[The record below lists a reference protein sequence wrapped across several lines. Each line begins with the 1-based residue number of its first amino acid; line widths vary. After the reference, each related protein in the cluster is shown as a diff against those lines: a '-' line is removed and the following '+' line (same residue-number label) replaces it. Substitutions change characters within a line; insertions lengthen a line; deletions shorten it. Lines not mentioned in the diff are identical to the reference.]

1 MPLVVIVPTYGG
13 LDPDC
18 DRGLRALEASRIPVW
33 RVGGYASIDQARSQ
47 LATDAL
53 EQGFDEIMWIDA
65 DIVFDPLDVERLRAH
80 DVPLVAGVYA
90 KKGTRALALH
100 VEPGTTAMTLGEG
113 GGLTAVRYAGTGFML
128 TRRALYDAMAK
139 TLPVCNQRFGKISVP
154 FFLPMIIEDETAGPW
169 YLGEDY
175 AFCERAR
182 RLGVPV
188 LVDTRPRLYH
198 AGRHAFGWE
207 EAGADQPRYATYRY
221 AFTD

>member
-1 MPLVVIVPTYGG
+1 MSLVVIVPTYGG

-18 DRGLRALEASRIPVW
+18 DKALRELEAARTTVW
-33 RVGGYASIDQARSQ
+33 RIGGHAAIDQARSQ

-53 EQGFDEIMWIDA
+53 AQGFDEILWIDA

-80 DVPLVAGVYA
+80 DVPLIAGVYP

-100 VEPGTTAMTLGEG
+100 IEKGTEAMTLGEG
-113 GGLTAVRYAGTGFML
+113 GGVVPVRYAGTGFML
-128 TRRALYDAMAK
+128 TRRALYEAIAK
-139 TLPVCNQRFGKISVP
+139 DLPVCNQRFGKPIVP
-154 FFLPMIIEDETAGPW
+154 YFLPMIIEDELGPW

-198 AGRHAFGWE
+198 AGRYAYGWE
-207 EAGADQPRYATYRY
+207 DAGADRPSYKSYRY
-221 AFTD
+221 SFI